1 MMRENTADFVQ
12 PKRVNVLTGPV
23 PTSKKGNS
31 LDTKQQA
38 FAPPTLNASGGN
50 FHIRSWRW
58 LARIIVLCSLELLH
72 VRHMDWFHILLQ
84 ISVHLVIL
92 KVFDSLFLGFN
103 TRGYTNIFLIVQLR
117 SIVVLDRSDRSLVL
131 FLFIIHILELHPL
144 ILIALRQGF

>member
-1 MMRENTADFVQ
+1 
-12 PKRVNVLTGPV
+12 
-23 PTSKKGNS
+23 
-31 LDTKQQA
+31 
-38 FAPPTLNASGGN
+38 
-50 FHIRSWRW
+50 
-58 LARIIVLCSLELLH
+58 
-72 VRHMDWFHILLQ
+72 MDWFHILLH